1 MTSIKRAPTHG
12 QTGSRPAETAIEKC
26 PTGIAGF
33 DEITGGGLPK
43 SRTSLILGAPGAG
56 KTVFALECLV
66 NGANNHREPAI
77 FVAFEE
83 NSRQIMSNAAT
94 FGWDLP
100 ALERDKLFF
109 LDARLSPTVVQAGD
123 FDLTAM
129 LAGLEA
135 KAKEMNAKRIV
146 FDGIDILISLLDD
159 PAKERQE
166 LYRLQDWL
174 HRTGLTAIITAKS
187 YEGDRVSS
195 ERYAFMQFMVDAVVM
210 LYHRM
215 LDRVSLRGLRVLK
228 YRGTGFAEN
237 EFPLVISPTGIEV
250 SVFGQSE
257 LTYDVS
263 TDRIPTG
270 VPRLDTMLD
279 GGYYRGSGILIS
291 GAPGTAKTTL
301 SGAFVEAGCRR
312 GESALFVSFDEAASQ
327 ITRNLRSVGIDLQ
340 PHCDSGLLHMYSIR
354 TEARSSEEHFLE
366 LRGLMK
372 RLNPKNVVLDPIS
385 ALTKTGGHVSAVHA
399 SLRLLDYARS
409 LGITVLCTSLVASED
424 AFHETTS
431 MQISTIADTWIHLA
445 YMVRNGERNRTLTVV
460 KSRGMGHSNQVRELI
475 LARNGITLT
484 DVYTAGGEVLLGTA
498 RWEYEA
504 RMRDEALRIEAER
517 QQRRRELEHQQAE
530 LDSRIEALLRERNL
544 KRAELE
550 SFAGTT
556 TAAGARRQS
565 NAEEIRKL
573 RHADADT
580 HMRPDRKRDGKNDG
594 AHGDG
599 RG

>member
-1 MTSIKRAPTHG
+1 MKSAPTKG
-12 QTGSRPAETAIEKC
+12 EKGSAPSESAIEKC

-43 SRTSLILGAPGAG
+43 NRTSLILGAPGAG

-66 NGANNHREPAI
+66 TGAKNHQEPGI

-83 NSRQIMSNAAT
+83 NSRHIMTNAAT

-109 LDARLSPTVVQAGD
+109 LDARLSPTVVQSGD
-123 FDLTAM
+123 FDLTAI

-146 FDGIDILISLLDD
+146 FDGIDILIGLLDD

-166 LYRLQDWL
+166 FYRLQEWL

-187 YEGDRVSS
+187 YEGDRISS

-263 TDRIPTG
+263 SERIPTG
-270 VPRLDTMLD
+270 IPRLDTMLD
-279 GGYYRGSGILIS
+279 RGYYRGSGILIS

-301 SGAFVEAGCRR
+301 SGAFIHAGCRR
-312 GESALFVSFDEAASQ
+312 GEVGLFVSFDEAASQ

-340 PHCDSGLLHMYSIR
+340 PHCDAGLLHMYSIR
-354 TEARSSEEHFLE
+354 TEARSSEEHFIE

-372 RLNPKNVVLDPIS
+372 RLQPRNVVLDPIS

-424 AFHETTS
+424 AFHEATS
-431 MQISTIADTWIHLA
+431 MEISTIADTWIHLA

-475 LARNGITLT
+475 LGRDGITLS

-504 RMRDEALRIEAER
+504 RMRDEAARMDAER

-550 SFAGTT
+550 SFAGVT

-565 NAEEIRKL
+565 NAQEIRRL
-573 RHADADT
+573 RHADHESSRPADG
-580 HMRPDRKRDGKNDG
+580 KRDGKSDG
-594 AHGDG
+594 ADGDG

>member
-1 MTSIKRAPTHG
+1 MTSRKHAPLKG
-12 QTGSRPAETAIEKC
+12 RQEQESIDAIEKC
-26 PTGIAGF
+26 ATGVAGF
-33 DEITGGGLPK
+33 DEITGGGLPAG
-43 SRTSLILGAPGAG
+43 RTSLILGAPGAG

-66 NGANNHREPAI
+66 NGAKNHREPGI

-83 NSRQIMSNAAT
+83 SSQQIMANAAT

-109 LDARLSPTVVQAGD
+109 LDARLSPTTVRSGD
-123 FDLTAM
+123 FDLMAM
-129 LAGLEA
+129 LSGLEA
-135 KAKEMNAKRIV
+135 KAKEMKAKRIV

-174 HRTGLTAIITAKS
+174 HRNDLTAIITAKAF
-187 YEGDRVSS
+187 EGDRLSS

-257 LTYDVS
+257 LTYEVS
-263 TDRIPTG
+263 TERISTG

-279 GGYYRGSGILIS
+279 GGYYRGSGVLIS

-301 SGAFVEAGCRR
+301 SGAFVAAGCQR
-312 GESALFVSFDEAASQ
+312 GEAALFVSFDEAASQ
-327 ITRNLRSVGIDLQ
+327 ITRNLKSVGIDLQ
-340 PHCDSGLLHMYSIR
+340 PYCDSGLLHMYSIR

-372 RLNPKNVVLDPIS
+372 KLEPKAVVLDPIS

-409 LGITVLCTSLVASED
+409 KGITVICTSLVASED
-424 AFHETTS
+424 AFRETTS

-445 YMVRNGERNRTLTVV
+445 YMVRGGERNRTLTVV
-460 KSRGMGHSNQVRELI
+460 KSRGMAHSNQVRELV
-475 LARNGITLT
+475 LGAQGVTLS

-504 RMRDEALRIEAER
+504 RMRDEAIRIESER
-517 QQRRRELEHQQAE
+517 QQRRRELEHEQAE
-530 LDSRIEALLRERNL
+530 LDSRIEALLRQRNL

-550 SFAGTT
+550 SFAGVA
-556 TAAGARRQS
+556 TAAGMRRKS
-565 NAEEIRKL
+565 DAEEMRRL
-573 RHADADT
+573 RHADVDT
-580 HMRPDRKRDGKNDG
+580 AGRADGKSDG
-594 AHGDG
+594 QSDG
-599 RG
+599 THRDKRG

>member
-1 MTSIKRAPTHG
+1 MTTSTHAPT
-12 QTGSRPAETAIEKC
+12 TDAKAAEVAIQKS

-33 DEITGGGLPK
+33 DEITGGGLPTD
-43 SRTSLILGAPGAG
+43 RTSLILGAPGAG

-66 NGANNHREPAI
+66 NGAKNHREPGI

-83 NSRQIMSNAAT
+83 SSRQIMANAAT

-109 LDARLSPTVVQAGD
+109 LDARLSPTVVKAGE
-123 FDLTAM
+123 FDLNAI
-129 LAGLEA
+129 LAGLDA
-135 KAKEMNAKRIV
+135 KAKDMGAKRIV

-159 PAKERQE
+159 PGTERRE
-166 LYRLQDWL
+166 LYRLQEWL
-174 HRTGLTAIITAKS
+174 HRNNLTAIITAKAF
-187 YEGDRVSS
+187 EGDRLST

-210 LYHRM
+210 LHHRM
-215 LDRVSLRGLRVLK
+215 LDRVSLRGLRVMK

-250 SVFGQSE
+250 SVFDQTQLS
-257 LTYDVS
+257 YDVS
-263 TDRIPTG
+263 TERVSTG

-301 SGAFVEAGCRR
+301 AASFIAAGCKRGEAG
-312 GESALFVSFDEAASQ
+312 LYVSFDEAASQ
-327 ITRNLRSVGIDLQ
+327 ITRNLKSVGVDLQ
-340 PHCDSGLLHMYSIR
+340 PYCDSGLLHIHSIR

-366 LRGLMK
+366 LKGMIT
-372 RLNPKNVVLDPIS
+372 RLRPKNVVLDPIS
-385 ALTKTGGHVSAVHA
+385 ALMKSGGHVSAVHA
-399 SLRLLDYARS
+399 SLRLLDFARS
-409 LGITVLCTSLVASED
+409 QGITVLCNSLVDGED
-424 AFHETTS
+424 AMQETTS

-445 YMVRNGERNRTLTVV
+445 YLVRNGERNRTLTVV
-460 KSRGMGHSNQVRELI
+460 KSRGMPHSNQVRELV
-475 LARNGITLT
+475 LNSSGVTLR

-504 RMRDEALRIEAER
+504 RMRDEAIRMDAER
-517 QQRRRELEHQQAE
+517 MQRRRQLEHEQAE

-550 SFAGTT
+550 TFAGAGS
-556 TAAGARRQS
+556 AAGARRKS
-565 NAEEIRKL
+565 DAEEVRRL
-573 RHADADT
+573 RHADADS
-580 HMRPDRKRDGKNDG
+580 DGNGSDGK
-594 AHGDG
+594 G
-599 RG
+599 RGGRG

>member
-1 MTSIKRAPTHG
+1 MTPSKRVPDNK
-12 QTGSRPAETAIEKC
+12 QTQSENAIAKS
-26 PTGIAGF
+26 PTGIVGF
-33 DEITGGGLPK
+33 DEITGGGLPTG
-43 SRTSLILGAPGAG
+43 RTALVLGAPGAG

-66 NGANNHREPAI
+66 NGASKNREPGI

-83 NSRQIMSNAAT
+83 SSRQILSNAAT

-100 ALERDKLFF
+100 ALEKEKLFF
-109 LDARLSPTVVQAGD
+109 LDARLSPTVVKSGD

-135 KAKEMNAKRIV
+135 KATEMKAKRIV

-166 LYRLQDWL
+166 LYRLQEWL
-174 HRTGLTAIITAKS
+174 HRTGLTAIITAKAF
-187 YEGDRVSS
+187 EGDRVST

-210 LYHRM
+210 MHHRM

-228 YRGTGFAEN
+228 YRGSGFAEN

-250 SVFGQSE
+250 SVFGQHE

-263 TDRIPTG
+263 TERIPTG
-270 VPRLDTMLD
+270 VDRLNTMLD
-279 GGYYRGSGILIS
+279 GGYYRGSGVLIS

-301 SGAFVEAGCRR
+301 SGAFLAAGCAR
-312 GESALFVSFDEAASQ
+312 GEAALYVSFDEAASQ

-340 PHCDSGLLHMYSIR
+340 PYCDRGLLHMYSIR

-366 LRGLMK
+366 LKALIK
-372 RLNPKNVVLDPIS
+372 KWNPRNVVLDPIS

-399 SLRLLDYARS
+399 SLRLLDFARAQ
-409 LGITVLCTSLVASED
+409 GITVLCTSLVASED

-460 KSRGMGHSNQVRELI
+460 KSRGMAHSNQVRELI
-475 LARNGITLT
+475 LGRDGITLA

-498 RWEYEA
+498 RWEAEA
-504 RMRDEALRIEAER
+504 KQRDEQIRRDTER
-517 QQRRRELEHQQAE
+517 LQRRRELEHDQAQ
-530 LDSRIEALLRERNL
+530 LDAQIESLLRQRNL

-550 SFAGTT
+550 SFAGAG
-556 TAAGARRQS
+556 TAAGARLQS
-565 NAEEIRKL
+565 DAEEIRRL
-573 RHADADT
+573 RHADS
-580 HMRPDRKRDGKNDG
+580 DGKW
-594 AHGDG
+594 DG
-599 RG
+599 RDRRSRE

>member
-1 MTSIKRAPTHG
+1 MTARTRAPF
-12 QTGSRPAETAIEKC
+12 TGSTTSENAISKS

-33 DEITGGGLPK
+33 DEITGGGLP
-43 SRTSLILGAPGAG
+43 SDRTALILGAPGAG

-66 NGANNHREPAI
+66 NGARNLREPGI

-83 NSRQIMSNAAT
+83 SSRQIMSNAAT

-100 ALERDKLFF
+100 ALEKEKLFF
-109 LDARLSPTVVQAGD
+109 LDARLSPTVIKAGD

-135 KAKEMNAKRIV
+135 KAREMGAKRIV

-159 PAKERQE
+159 PSKERQE

-174 HRTGLTAIITAKS
+174 QRNNLTAIITAKAF
-187 YEGDRVSS
+187 EGDRLSS

-250 SVFGQSE
+250 SVFEQSE
-257 LTYDVS
+257 LSYDVS
-263 TDRIPTG
+263 TERISTG

-279 GGYYRGSGILIS
+279 GGYYRGSGVLIS

-301 SGAFVEAGCRR
+301 AAAFVDGGCKR
-312 GESALFVSFDEAASQ
+312 GEPALYVSFDEAASQ
-327 ITRNLRSVGIDLQ
+327 ITRNLNSIGIDLQ
-340 PHCDSGLLHMYSIR
+340 PHRDKGLLHIYSIR

-366 LRGLMK
+366 LKSLIRK
-372 RLNPKNVVLDPIS
+372 FKPQNVVLDPIS

-399 SLRLLDYARS
+399 SLRLLDFARAE
-409 LGITVLCTSLVASED
+409 GITVLCTSLVSED
-424 AFHETTS
+424 AFKESTS

-445 YMVRNGERNRTLTVV
+445 YLVRNGERNRTLTVV
-460 KSRGMGHSNQVRELI
+460 KSRGMSHSNQVRELI
-475 LARNGITLT
+475 LSKNGITLT

-504 RMRDEALRIEAER
+504 RMRDEAIRIDAER
-517 QQRRRELEHQQAE
+517 AMRRRILEHEQAE

-550 SFAGTT
+550 SFAGAGN
-556 TAAGARRQS
+556 AAGARRKSDVQ
-565 NAEEIRKL
+565 EVLRM

-580 HMRPDRKRDGKNDG
+580 DGGSDGK
-594 AHGDG
+594 H
-599 RG
+599 RGQRG

>member
-1 MTSIKRAPTHG
+1 MTTDKRM
-12 QTGSRPAETAIEKC
+12 PAKGHKTVERAIEKS
-26 PTGIAGF
+26 PTGINGF
-33 DEITGGGLPK
+33 DEITAGGLPTE
-43 SRTSLILGAPGAG
+43 RTSLILGAPGAG

-66 NGANNHREPAI
+66 NGARYHKEPGI

-83 NSRQIMSNAAT
+83 SSQQVLANAAT

-109 LDARLSPTVVQAGD
+109 LDARLSPTVIKAGD
-123 FDLTAM
+123 FDLSAI

-135 KAKEMNAKRIV
+135 KAREMGAKRIV
-146 FDGIDILISLLDD
+146 FDGIDILISLLDN
-159 PAKERQE
+159 PATERQE
-166 LYRLQDWL
+166 FYRLQEWL
-174 HRTGLTAIITAKS
+174 HKNDLTAIITAKAF
-187 YEGDRVSS
+187 EGDRLSS

-237 EFPLVISPTGIEV
+237 EFPLVISPTGLEV

-257 LTYDVS
+257 LSYEVS
-263 TDRIPTG
+263 TDKISTG

-279 GGYYRGSGILIS
+279 GGYYRGSGVLIS

-301 SGAFVEAGCRR
+301 SAAFVEAGCRR
-312 GESALFVSFDEAASQ
+312 GETGLYVSFDEAASQ
-327 ITRNLRSVGIDLQ
+327 ITRNLKSVGIDLQ
-340 PHCDSGLLHMYSIR
+340 PHCEAGRLHIHSIR

-366 LRGLMK
+366 LRGLMEEIQ
-372 RLNPKNVVLDPIS
+372 PKNVVLDPIS
-385 ALTKTGGHVSAVHA
+385 ALLKTGGHVSAVHA
-399 SLRLLDYARS
+399 SLRLLDFARAK
-409 LGITVLCTSLVASED
+409 GITVLCTSLVASED
-424 AFHETTS
+424 AFHEATS

-445 YMVRNGERNRTLTVV
+445 YLVRRGERNRTLTVV
-460 KSRGMGHSNQVRELI
+460 KSRGMAHSNQVRELI
-475 LARNGITLT
+475 LGRDGITLT

-504 RMRDEALRIEAER
+504 RKRDEAIRAESER
-517 QQRRRELEHQQAE
+517 AQRRRELEHEQAE
-530 LDSRIEALLRERNL
+530 LDARIEALLRQRNL

-550 SFAGTT
+550 SFATT
-556 TAAGARRQS
+556 GTAAGVRRRTDS
-565 NAEEIRKL
+565 EEILRL
-573 RHADADT
+573 RHADVDT
-580 HMRPDRKRDGKNDG
+580 RSGAGDGDGDGKRR
-594 AHGDG
+594 G

>member
-1 MTSIKRAPTHG
+1 MTAATSIPERHPAPDASI
-12 QTGSRPAETAIEKC
+12 QKS
-26 PTGIAGF
+26 PTGIPGF
-33 DEITGGGLPK
+33 DDITGGGLPTT
-43 SRTSLILGAPGAG
+43 RTTLILGSPGAG

-66 NGANNHREPAI
+66 NGARLNREPGI

-83 NSRQIMSNAAT
+83 NSRQIMANAAT

-109 LDARLSPTVVQAGD
+109 LDARLSPTAVKSGD

-159 PAKERQE
+159 PSKERVE
-166 LYRLQDWL
+166 LYRLQEWL
-174 HRTGLTAIITAKS
+174 QRLGLTAIITGKS
-187 YEGDRVSS
+187 FEGDRVST

-228 YRGTGFAEN
+228 YRGSGFSEN

-250 SVFGQSE
+250 SVFGESE

-263 TDRIPTG
+263 TERISSG
-270 VPRLDTMLD
+270 IPRLDNMLG
-279 GGYYRGSGILIS
+279 GGYYRGSGVLIS
-291 GAPGTAKTTL
+291 GAPGAAKTTL
-301 SGAFVEAGCRR
+301 SAAFVAAGCAR
-312 GESALFVSFDEAASQ
+312 GESALYVSFDEAASQ
-327 ITRNLRSVGIDLQ
+327 ITRNLKSVGVDLQ
-340 PHCDSGLLHMYSIR
+340 QYCDSGLLHMYSIR

-366 LRGLMK
+366 LKSLM
-372 RLNPKNVVLDPIS
+372 RRIQPRNVVLDPIS

-399 SLRLLDYARS
+399 SLRLLDFARS
-409 LGITVLCTSLVASED
+409 QGITVICTSLVGTED
-424 AFHETTS
+424 AFREMTS

-445 YMVRNGERNRTLTVV
+445 YLIHGGERNRTLTVV
-460 KSRGMGHSNQVRELI
+460 KSRGMAHSNQVRELI
-475 LARNGITLT
+475 LSSDGITLT

-498 RWEYEA
+498 RWEHEA
-504 RMRDEALRIEAER
+504 RMRDDAIRSELER
-517 QQRRRELEHQQAE
+517 EQRRKQLEHEQAE

-544 KRAELE
+544 KRSELE
-550 SFAGTT
+550 SFAGAR
-556 TAAGARRQS
+556 TAAGKRRRS
-565 NAEEIRKL
+565 DAEQMLRL
-573 RHADADT
+573 RHADADGKG
-580 HMRPDRKRDGKNDG
+580 KRG
-594 AHGDG
+594 
-599 RG
+599 